1 MIVTQ
6 ASFTPGWEC
15 QSRASNKVSRKVRV
29 SNKTIFGRSGFSTR
43 PFGEVRVFNKTILGG
58 QGFQQDHFGR
68 SGFSTRPFWEVKVF
82 NKTIR

>member
-15 QSRASNKVSRKVRV
+15 QSKASNKVSRK
-29 SNKTIFGRSGFSTR
+29 
-43 PFGEVRVFNKTILGG
+43 VRVFNKTILGG

-68 SGFSTRPFWEVKVF
+68 SGFSIRPLGRSGFSVRSLRSTGLQAKSA
-82 NKTIR
+82 